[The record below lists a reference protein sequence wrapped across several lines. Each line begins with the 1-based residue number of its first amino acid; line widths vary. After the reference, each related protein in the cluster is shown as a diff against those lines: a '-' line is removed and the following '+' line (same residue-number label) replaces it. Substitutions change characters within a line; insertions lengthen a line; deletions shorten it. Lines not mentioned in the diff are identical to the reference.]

1 MFLRV
6 GVVTSFLFRSSLGSE
21 PKRYPEMTI
30 NKGGDY
36 PMSDVEAEAGHLE
49 IIFHDDDE
57 TPVEFVIELLH
68 SVFKKQLADAIRFTE
83 AIKQHGQ
90 ASCGTY
96 RRDVANKLLKAA
108 QKGIRVVGV
117 PLRITSEAVT
127 EDDDT
132 RDTRCKLCGAL
143 SNKNL
148 VSRKDIS
155 RKDMAALV
163 CDDCMYEVTSKLP
176 EVVRKKSFNY
186 ACDAL
191 AWHFAGI
198 PRDQLVS
205 TSRLFPGHMR
215 ADVQAGIDRLFSASP
230 IRFFGIHEE
239 HRYETLS
246 IAAPIKGGRNAH
258 TIAPAQYHDVDVGE
272 SAPMKCL
279 NNGLWLC
286 RIDGLRYAVVLSSH
300 REYGY
305 ESGTRIE
312 IAVPAGA
319 DGAEFVQRCFSEL
332 ESAVN
337 AARCYR
343 GKVLSL
349 DGDSDYR
356 GRTRGIMVHK
366 LPAVQRADVILPE
379 ATLKLLDRN
388 VLSFVGSREQL
399 RRLGQST
406 RKGILLYGPPGT
418 GKTHTIRYLASNLPG
433 HTTLIITAAQIAL
446 LAHYMNLARL
456 LQPAMVVIEDVD
468 LIARNRDN
476 MGPCE
481 ESLLNALLNE
491 MDGLKQD
498 ADILF
503 ILTTNR
509 PEQLEGA
516 LASRPGRID
525 QAIEVP
531 LPDDIGRN
539 KLVQLYGRGLPLGD
553 AVVSEAAQ
561 RTQGVSAA
569 FIKELMRRIA
579 QASIARDGG
588 TTVESDDVGE
598 ALDDMLFAGGKLNVK
613 LLGGAREMV
622 GG

>member
-1 MFLRV
+1 MH
-6 GVVTSFLFRSSLGSE
+6 
-21 PKRYPEMTI
+21 
-30 NKGGDY
+30 
-36 PMSDVEAEAGHLE
+36 DVDVEAGHLQV
-49 IIFHDDDE
+49 IFHNDHE
-57 TPVEFVIELLH
+57 TPLQFLVELLH
-68 SVFKKQLADAIRFTE
+68 SVFKKQLADALRFTE
-83 AIKQHGQ
+83 AISNEGQ

-96 RRDVANKLLKAA
+96 PSDVAVELLEAA
-108 QKGIRVVGV
+108 RQRIRVSGH
-117 PLRITSEAVT
+117 PLRITSEVVAG
-127 EDDDT
+127 DDEMLDV
-132 RDTRCKLCGAL
+132 RCKLCGAL
-143 SNKNL
+143 ASENQ
-148 VSRKDIS
+148 VSLKGIVT
-155 RKDMAALV
+155 LI
-163 CDDCMYEVTSKLP
+163 CDDCMYEVASNLP
-176 EVVRKKSFNY
+176 EIVSSKQFDH

-191 AWHFAGI
+191 AWHFTGI

-215 ADVQAGIDRLFSASP
+215 ADVQAAVDRLFSTSP

-246 IAAPIKGGRNAH
+246 IAALTRDGRNAH
-258 TIAPAQYHDVDVGE
+258 AIAPAQYHDVDVGE
-272 SAPMKCL
+272 SAPVKCL

-286 RIDGLRYAVVLSSH
+286 ETDGLRYAVVLSSH

-312 IAVPAGA
+312 IAVPVGA
-319 DGAEFVQRCFSEL
+319 EGAEFVQACFSEL
-332 ESAVN
+332 EGAVE

-349 DGDSDYR
+349 DGDRNYR
-356 GRTRGIMVHK
+356 GRSSGIMVHK
-366 LPAVQRADVILPE
+366 LPPVQREDVVLPE

-388 VLSFVGSREQL
+388 VLSFVGSRAQL

-433 HTTLIITAAQIAL
+433 HTTLIITAAQVAL
-446 LAHYMNLARL
+446 LSHYMSLARL
-456 LQPAMVVIEDVD
+456 LQPSMVVIEDVD
-468 LIARNRDN
+468 LIARDRDE

-481 ESLLNALLNE
+481 ESMLNGLLNE

-531 LPDDIGRN
+531 LPDDIGRK

-553 AVVSEAAQ
+553 AVVAEAAQ
-561 RTQGVSAA
+561 RTKGVSAA

-588 TTVESDDVGE
+588 TSVESGDIGE

-613 LLGGAREMV
+613 LLGGAQEMV
-622 GG
+622 EG

>member
-1 MFLRV
+1 V
-6 GVVTSFLFRSSLGSE
+6 KSKPT
-21 PKRYPEMTI
+21 
-30 NKGGDY
+30 
-36 PMSDVEAEAGHLE
+36 
-49 IIFHDDDE
+49 
-57 TPVEFVIELLH
+57 
-68 SVFKKQLADAIRFTE
+68 
-83 AIKQHGQ
+83 
-90 ASCGTY
+90 
-96 RRDVANKLLKAA
+96 
-108 QKGIRVVGV
+108 
-117 PLRITSEAVT
+117 
-127 EDDDT
+127 
-132 RDTRCKLCGAL
+132 
-143 SNKNL
+143 
-148 VSRKDIS
+148 
-155 RKDMAALV
+155 LV
-163 CDDCMYEVTSKLP
+163 CDDCMYEVSSNLP
-176 EVVRKKSFNY
+176 EVARNKQFDY
-186 ACDAL
+186 ACEAL
-191 AWHFAGI
+191 AWHFVGI

-215 ADVQAGIDRLFSASP
+215 ADVQAGVDKLLSASP

-246 IAAPIKGGRNAH
+246 LTSLTRDGRNALA
-258 TIAPAQYHDVDVGE
+258 IAPAQYHDVEVGE
-272 SAPMKCL
+272 SAPVKCL

-286 RIDGLRYAVVLSSH
+286 RADGLHYAVVLSSH

-312 IAVPAGA
+312 IAVPVGA
-319 DGAEFVQRCFSEL
+319 DGAALVQRAFSEL

-337 AARCYR
+337 DARYYR

-349 DGDSDYR
+349 DGDRDYR

-366 LPAVQRADVILPE
+366 LPSVQREDVILPE

-388 VLSFVGSREQL
+388 VLSFVGNRPQL

-433 HTTLIITAAQIAL
+433 HTTLIITAAQVAL
-446 LAHYMNLARL
+446 LAQYMSLARL
-456 LQPAMVVIEDVD
+456 LQPAMVAIEDVD
-468 LIARNRDN
+468 LIARNREQ
-476 MGPCE
+476 MGPCD
-481 ESLLNALLNE
+481 ESLLNSLLNE

-498 ADILF
+498 ANILF

-509 PEQLEGA
+509 PEQLESA

-531 LPDDIGRN
+531 VPNDIGRK

-561 RTQGVSAA
+561 RTKGVSAA
-569 FIKELMRRIA
+569 FIKELMRRVA

-588 TTVESDDVGE
+588 TSVESGDISE

-613 LLGGAREMV
+613 LLGGAQEMA